1 MEGILKIKVGLVLSF
16 LASTSVVVIAGEASV
31 FSKYSSCPRP
41 PVGSVAG
48 ACEVRNKR
56 AAKVLIDDTQS
67 QYIIHKWWSCLQSA
81 QHLPCGCSAD
91 AHFIGQFIFEWK
103 QEIDANL
110 ASLRKLLS
118 PRDRA
123 ALDEE
128 QKAWE
133 RAVLRGQKSRDSSP
147 RPFGSQYLV
156 YSVIADE
163 RPYSE
168 RAIELACR
176 VEKFSVPHLEKPSQ

>member
-1 MEGILKIKVGLVLSF
+1 MEGILKIKVGLILSVLATTSGAVTAGD
-16 LASTSVVVIAGEASV
+16 ASE
-31 FSKYSSCPRP
+31 FSKNSSCPRP

-56 AAKVLIDDTQS
+56 AAKVLIDNTQS
-67 QYIIHKWWSCLQSA
+67 PYVIHKWWSCLQSA
-81 QHLPCGCSAD
+81 KHLPCGCNAD
-91 AHFIGQFIFEWK
+91 AQFIRAFIFEWK

-118 PRDRA
+118 PRDHA
-123 ALDEE
+123 ALNDE
-128 QKAWE
+128 QNAWE
-133 RAVLRGQKSRDSSP
+133 RAVVRGQKSRDSSP
-147 RPFGSQYLV
+147 QPFGSMYLI

-163 RPYSE
+163 APYSE

-176 VEKFSVPHLEKPSQ
+176 VEKFSVPHTAEPSQ

>member
-1 MEGILKIKVGLVLSF
+1 MEGILKIKVRLVLSL
-16 LASTSVVVIAGEASV
+16 LAATSVVVTAGEASE
-31 FSKYSSCPRP
+31 FSQYSSCPRP
-41 PVGSVAG
+41 PVGSVTG

-56 AAKVLIDDTQS
+56 TAEVLIDNTQS
-67 QYIIHKWWSCLQSA
+67 PYVIHKWWSCLQSA

-91 AHFIGQFIFEWK
+91 AQFIGAFIFEWK
-103 QEIDANL
+103 QEIDVNL

-133 RAVLRGQKSRDSSP
+133 RAVVRGQKSRDSSP
-147 RPFGSQYLV
+147 RPFGSLYLI

-163 RPYSE
+163 APYSE

-176 VEKFSVPHLEKPSQ
+176 VEKFSVPHSAEPSQ